1 MNKVFRTGLFLALL
15 ICGMTMLQAEP
26 VELTG
31 GNLKLVVHPGAGT
44 FCAYHIAD
52 TGKNRYEPLFE
63 DRNYGSTSWFS
74 IQSNGRV
81 FKLVPRNSHS
91 VEVVRTEQG
100 VMLQFVLTDDFYVE
114 QEFRLVD
121 PERRGFPTAI
131 SMELRIENTSG
142 KEGSFAAKALFD
154 TMLGENRGI
163 HFSTDT
169 RSRISQ
175 ETRIL
180 TNTDRD
186 SLLISSNDRQSVA
199 FHINDKNATVPEAV
213 YIANWERLNTLN
225 WLPDYIPGRNFNTLY
240 SVQDSAVL
248 FVWPERKIADKKLY
262 VVKMLFG
269 PYVIKDV
276 VARPAVQTD
285 PDSTVDTH
293 VPVQPVAATAPV
305 IYPELSVQ
313 PKTEDERI
321 ALIEWILG
329 RIEEIEIDPSVATD
343 DELDYLNR
351 TLDTLLEQRIPE

>member
-1 MNKVFRTGLFLALL
+1 MNKVFRAGLFLVLL
-15 ICGMTMLQAEP
+15 LCSMMVLHAEQ

-31 GNLKLVVHPGAGT
+31 GNLKLVVHPGAGA
-44 FCAYHIAD
+44 FCVYHISD

-121 PERRGFPTAI
+121 TERRGFPTAV

-163 HFSTDT
+163 HFLSDT

-180 TNTDRD
+180 TDTDRD
-186 SLLISSNDRQSVA
+186 SLLISSNDRQSIV
-199 FHINDKNATVPEAV
+199 FHINDRNVTVPEAV

-248 FVWPERKIADKKLY
+248 FVWPEKKIADKQLY
-262 VVKMLFG
+262 TIRMLFG

-276 VARPAVQTD
+276 ISRPAVTAQS
-285 PDSTVDTH
+285 DSAVEAH
-293 VPVQPVAATAPV
+293 IPEKPVNAN
-305 IYPELSVQ
+305 ILELYPELSVQ

-329 RIEEIEIDPSVATD
+329 RIGEIEVDPSVATD

-351 TLDTLLEQRIPE
+351 TLDTLLEKRIPE